1 MIRAGTIACPI
12 CGASESS
19 FVRTVRDPWSWEDF
33 RVHRCTSCTG
43 MFLADPPVPERI
55 AAYYSNLFG
64 ELMHGEPNWLFRRLR
79 GVALARDVA
88 GLLRRLPPRARIL
101 ELGAGDG
108 ALCRHL
114 ADRGYR
120 VEARD
125 LFDPNTW
132 RSPGIPYRKANL
144 NGGFLEA
151 DDLVCGGEMPDA
163 IVMRHVLE
171 HLREPSEILSLFHSA
186 GIPYVLVVVPNVN
199 SPFARWFG
207 EYCWYWDPPRHLLF
221 FNADSLDRLA
231 RRCGYRI
238 AKQRTYGIDEIVTS
252 TFRWALIRTGAVRM
266 DRAAAGSEP
275 LWLKLLHPNSPL
287 AGLSSAAMS
296 PIANTVLW
304 CLMERGQTHRA
315 PDAKDPHH
323 SREGDHA

>member
-1 MIRAGTIACPI
+1 MRGELIVCPI
-12 CGASESS
+12 CGASGSI
-19 FVRTVRDPWSWEDF
+19 FLRTVRDPWSWEDF

-43 MFLADPPVPERI
+43 MFLADPPPPERI

-79 GVALARDVA
+79 GIALARDVA
-88 GLLRRLPPRARIL
+88 GLLRRLRPRARIL

-108 ALCRHL
+108 ALCRYL
-114 ADRGYR
+114 ADRGFR

-151 DDLVCGGEMPDA
+151 DDLVCGKEMPDA
-163 IVMRHVLE
+163 VVMRHVLE
-171 HLREPSEILSLFHSA
+171 HLHEPSKVLSLFHWA
-186 GIPYVLVVVPNVN
+186 AIPYVLVVVPNVD

-207 EYCWYWDPPRHLLF
+207 GYWAWWDPPRHLLF
-221 FNADSLDRLA
+221 FNAESLDRLA
-231 RRCGYRI
+231 HRCGYRV
-238 AKQRTYGIDEIVTS
+238 ADQRTYGIDEIVGS
-252 TFRWALIRTGAVRM
+252 AFRWALIRTGAVRLGQA
-266 DRAAAGSEP
+266 RAGVEP
-275 LWLKLLHPNSPL
+275 LWLKLLHPKSPL

-304 CLMERGQTHRA
+304 CLMERV
-315 PDAKDPHH
+315 
-323 SREGDHA
+323 GDVHAAAA